1 MIQRILAV
9 LVRAV
14 PAVLG
19 LAVAVA
25 GQTPLKLQPVAS
37 GLVRPTF
44 MASPPGDTA
53 RLFVAEQPGRIRVVK
68 NGALLPTPFLDLAA
82 MGVVSFGGELGLL
95 GFAFHPSFA
104 SNGQFFVS
112 YSGFP
117 FPTAIVRRFTVS
129 ATNPDVADPTS
140 GFVVLSQPMLY
151 GNHNGGMIAF
161 GPDGFLYVGLGDG
174 GSTAP
179 TWPDDPFNHAQ
190 RGDSLLGKLL
200 RLDVDNPQP
209 PLPYGIPAGNP
220 FAGPGSPRDEI
231 WALGLRN
238 PWRFAFDRATGD
250 LWLADV
256 GGMRE
261 EVDFVAAGDAGG
273 RNFGWSCMAGTYCN
287 ASSVCACYA
296 PALTP
301 PFHEYTIPSSSRAII
316 GGYVYRGAAIPDLVG
331 SYFFA
336 DFNSRQLWS
345 LRRAQGAVAQLRS
358 RTAELVPPAPATL
371 AGVLSFGEDAA
382 GELHLGDMAG
392 NVYRIVPDGPL
403 VAGVAPYG
411 AGSPGCAG
419 VHALF
424 APTTPRLGT
433 PAFALRATAGAAGGL
448 GAMAFAD
455 TADVAGSDVGLG
467 CRVHLSALSPLL
479 LLQSM
484 VADAQG
490 VGGVAFAIPSAPALV
505 GYTLHAQAL
514 WLWNPAACA
523 ATPGGFSSSNG
534 LTIVLQP

>member
-1 MIQRILAV
+1 MLQRILAV
-9 LVRAV
+9 VARSVTA
-14 PAVLG
+14 
-19 LAVAVA
+19 AVALTFALVA
-25 GQTPLKLQPVAS
+25 QTPLKLQPVAS

-44 MASPPGDTA
+44 MASPPGDA
-53 RLFVAEQPGRIRVVK
+53 QRLFVAEQPGRIRIVK
-68 NGALLPTPFLDLAA
+68 NGVLLPTPFLDLAA

-95 GFAFHPSFA
+95 GFAFHPAFA
-104 SNGQFFVS
+104 TNGHVFVS
-112 YSGFP
+112 HSGFP
-117 FPTAIVRRFTVS
+117 FTTAIVRRFTVS
-129 ATNPDVADPTS
+129 VANPDLADPAS
-140 GFVVLSQPMLY
+140 DFVVLSQPMIY
-151 GNHNGGMIAF
+151 GSHNGGMVAF
-161 GPDGFLYVGLGDG
+161 GPDGFLYVAFGDG
-174 GSTAP
+174 GSTP
-179 TWPDDPFNHAQ
+179 PNWPDDPFNHAQ

-209 PLPYGIPAGNP
+209 PLPYGIPASNP

-238 PWRFAFDRATGD
+238 PWRFAFDRLTGD

-301 PFHEYTIPSSSRAII
+301 PLHEYTIPAASRAII
-316 GGYVYRGAAIPDLVG
+316 GGYVYRGAAIPDLAG

-336 DFNSRQLWS
+336 DFNSRQIWS
-345 LRRAQGAVAQLRS
+345 LRRVQGAVAQFQS
-358 RTAELVPPAPATL
+358 RTVELAAPAPATL

-392 NVYRIVPDGPL
+392 NVYRIVADGPL
-403 VAGVAPYG
+403 VAGVVPFG
-411 AGSPGCAG
+411 LGTPGCAG
-419 VHALF
+419 VHALV
-424 APTTPRLGT
+424 APATPRLGM
-433 PAFALRATAGAAGGL
+433 PSFPLRATAGGANGL
-448 GAMAFAD
+448 GVMAFAD
-455 TADVAGSDVGLG
+455 TADVAGSDLGLG
-467 CRVHLSALSPLL
+467 CRVHLSPLSPLL

-490 VGGVAFAIPSAPALV
+490 VGGVAFGVPAAPALV

-514 WLWNPAACA
+514 WLWNTAACA

>member
-1 MIQRILAV
+1 MIRPFHACCARFVAAV
-9 LVRAV
+9 LA
-14 PAVLG
+14 AAAML
-19 LAVAVA
+19 A
-25 GQTPLKLQPVAS
+25 GQTPLKLQAVAS

-44 MASPPGDTA
+44 MASPPGDSQ
-53 RLFVAEQPGRIRVVK
+53 RLFVAEQPGRIRIVR
-68 NGALLPTPFLDLAA
+68 NGVLQSQPFLDLAA

-95 GFAFHPSFA
+95 GFAFHPAFA
-104 SNGQFFVS
+104 ANGHVFVS
-112 YSGFP
+112 HSGFP
-117 FPTAIVRRFTVS
+117 FPTAYVRRFTVS
-129 ATNPDVADPTS
+129 ASNPDVVDPAS
-140 GFVVLSQPMLY
+140 GVVVLSQPMLY
-151 GNHNGGMIAF
+151 GNHNGGMVAF

-209 PLPYGIPAGNP
+209 PLQYGIPTTNP
-220 FAGPGSPRDEI
+220 FAGPGLPRDEI

-238 PWRFAFDRATGD
+238 PWRFSFDRATGD

-261 EVDFVAAGDAGG
+261 EVDFVAAGDPGG

-296 PALTP
+296 PSLTP
-301 PFHEYTIPSSSRAII
+301 PLHEYTIATSSRAII

-336 DFNSRQLWS
+336 DFNSRQIWS
-345 LRRAQGAVAQLRS
+345 LRRVQGAVGQLRS
-358 RTAELVPPAPATL
+358 RTAELLAPAPATL

-403 VAGVAPYG
+403 VAGVAPFG
-411 AGSPGCAG
+411 LGSAGCAG
-419 VHALF
+419 VHALV
-424 APTTPRLGT
+424 APSTPRLGT
-433 PAFALRATAGAAGGL
+433 PAFGLRATAGAPGGL

-455 TADVAGSDVGLG
+455 APDVVGADLGLG
-467 CRVHLSALSPLL
+467 CRIHLSPLSPLL

-490 VGGVAFAIPSAPALV
+490 VGAVAFAIPAAPALV

-514 WLWNPAACA
+514 WLWNPGACA

>member
-1 MIQRILAV
+1 MLQRILAV
-9 LVRAV
+9 VVRSAT
-14 PAVLG
+14 A
-19 LAVAVA
+19 AVALTVA
-25 GQTPLKLQPVAS
+25 LVAQTPLKLQTVAS

-44 MASPPGDTA
+44 MASPPGDA
-53 RLFVAEQPGRIRVVK
+53 QRLFVAEQPGRIRIVK

-104 SNGQFFVS
+104 SNGQVFVS
-112 YSGFP
+112 HSGFP

-129 ATNPDVADPTS
+129 ATNPDVADPAS

-151 GNHNGGMIAF
+151 GNHNGGMVAF
-161 GPDGFLYVGLGDG
+161 GPDGYLYIGLGDG

-179 TWPDDPFNHAQ
+179 SWPDDPLNHAQ

-209 PLPYGIPAGNP
+209 PLPYGIPASNP
-220 FAGPGSPRDEI
+220 FAGPGLPRDEI

-238 PWRFAFDRATGD
+238 PWRFGFDRATGD

-261 EVDFVAAGDAGG
+261 EVDFVAAGDVGG

-287 ASSVCACYA
+287 ATSVCACYA
-296 PALTP
+296 PSLTP
-301 PFHEYTIPSSSRAII
+301 PFHEYTIATSSRAII

-345 LRRAQGAVAQLRS
+345 LRRVQGGVAQLQS
-358 RTAELVPPAPATL
+358 RTAELVAPAPATL

-403 VAGVAPYG
+403 VAGVSPFG
-411 AGSPGCAG
+411 LGTPGCSG

-433 PAFALRATAGAAGGL
+433 TAFGLRATAGAPGGL
-448 GAMAFAD
+448 GAMAFAAA
-455 TADVAGSDVGLG
+455 ADAVGTDVGLG
-467 CRVHLSALSPLL
+467 CRVHLSLLSPLL

-490 VGGVAFAIPSAPALV
+490 IGGVAFAIPAAPALV

-514 WLWNPAACA
+514 WLWSPAACA
-523 ATPGGFSSSNG
+523 AVSGGFSSSNG
-534 LTIVLQP
+534 VTIVLQP